1 MLKEQLNVYK
11 RFLLHERVIVLT
23 SNARLSSLKQLSFPE
38 AIATAVH
45 VSGFL
50 EDRFTGTL
58 YSEESKEEHRV
69 IFKSRA
75 NHSPRE
81 SCKGALIT
89 TQSVLL
95 TY

>member
-1 MLKEQLNVYK
+1 MLKEQINVFK
-11 RFLLHERVIVLT
+11 RFFLHEQVIVLT
-23 SNARLSSLKQLSFPE
+23 SNARLLSLKLLSFPG

-50 EDRFTGTL
+50 KDRFTGTL

-75 NHSPRE
+75 NHSRRE
-81 SCKGALIT
+81 SCKGALMT
-89 TQSVLL
+89 SQSVLL